1 MISSNS
7 KILTGNYT
15 IIVAKDI
22 KVGDQLLDADLNVCT
37 VTMTD
42 TSPYK
47 NKLRILS
54 FDLET
59 DFCFSEASTFFV
71 RRRGVQ
77 TFWVDHP
84 AVLMFQ
90 IDNLKLNSSVIDDRN
105 KIVAEH
111 DVEFATIDGWHRQQI
126 TDVTERYLDQGAL
139 WLTRIETDSYA
150 PIFVNDY
157 LYIPKIN
164 DSEYDYN
171 RIMWPNKS
179 FKLTVD
185 IV

>member
-7 KILTGNYT
+7 KILTDNYT
-15 IIVAKDI
+15 TIVAKDI

-37 VTMTD
+37 VTVTD

-54 FDLET
+54 FNSES

-71 RRRGVQ
+71 RQRGVQ

-84 AVLMFQ
+84 AVLIFQ
-90 IDNLKLNSSVIDDRN
+90 MDYLKLNSSVINDRN

-111 DVEFATIDGWHRQQI
+111 DVEFATIHGWNRQRI
-126 TDVTERYLDQGAL
+126 VDVTERYLDQGTL
-139 WLTRIETDSYA
+139 WLTRIETDSYT

-157 LYIPKIN
+157 LYIPRIN

-171 RIMWPNKS
+171 RIMWPNNN
-179 FKLTVD
+179 FKLFSKVT
-185 IV
+185 

>member
-15 IIVAKDI
+15 TVVAKDV

-37 VTMTD
+37 VTMID
-42 TSPYK
+42 TSAYK

-54 FDLET
+54 FDSAS

-71 RRRGVQ
+71 RQRDFQ

-90 IDNLKLNSSVIDDRN
+90 IDYLKLNSSVINDRN

-111 DVEFATIDGWHRQQI
+111 DVEFATIRGWHRQCVV
-126 TDVTERYLDQGAL
+126 DVTERYLDQGTL
-139 WLTRIETDSYA
+139 WLTRIETDSYT

-164 DSEYDYN
+164 DTEYDYN
-171 RIMWPNKS
+171 KITWPNKD

-185 IV
+185 VT